1 MNDLQRWFTQNFDQ
15 KVALS
20 AGIGAAG
27 LGLVAYLL
35 NKSNV
40 QALKAAADIATAK
53 K

>member
-1 MNDLQRWFTQNFDQ
+1 MNDVSRFFRQNFDQ

-20 AGIGAAG
+20 AAIGAAG

-40 QALKAAADIATAK
+40 KALQTAAAISTGK

>member
-1 MNDLQRWFTQNFDQ
+1 MNDLKRWFQQNFDQ

-20 AGIGAAG
+20 AAIGAVG
-27 LGLVAYLL
+27 LGVAVFAL

-40 QALKAAADIATAK
+40 KALQSAAAIASGK